1 MNLIMN
7 PRMNRIFSSVLLLAT
22 LVAAMPPAH
31 AQPAQQPPPAAEK
44 ASAPEPAREP
54 DASNYTPFKG
64 EPFFLLSD
72 AAYGSADVARV
83 RLEVPGRDNARAG
96 LASYGGV
103 DIMVYRVPQPLEFLK
118 KQRNLHRVDVTANY
132 QGEGLMNA
140 LSMLWDSWWK
150 KSRLAW
156 RRLFTAEA
164 RLAVTDAQPALAT
177 NEAIR
182 RPTVF
187 KNQRQFKP
195 LKGFELVEQFRYPLW
210 QAEPIKAPKEV
221 KLEGSSSEWTVAGAG
236 NLMIPVGKRAPGLYL
251 VEAIIGEHR
260 ATTLVFVSDTMAV
273 TKVSSQQMLVW
284 TARRD
289 NGAVVPGVDVSW
301 TDGSGVLQSGRTAA
315 NGVASLERGSPEHTY
330 VMGEDSK
337 GGVFVSENFYYDS
350 EIYNTKIYAVT
361 DRPLYRP
368 DDVVNV
374 KFMAREF
381 TSARVSQSAA
391 ASPLVLT
398 VFDPN
403 GTPLLT
409 QTLQLNADTGAEAR
423 FKLPAIATAGGY
435 ELRFTYRETPYG
447 AAFRVAEYVKPHFE
461 MNIVPAKTDFK
472 TGEKVKGR
480 IELRYPDG
488 KPVAN
493 ASVALTLRAQQNSM
507 VEGELFYSGAFPVEM
522 KSEELDTDGSG
533 NVDFTLPEAKEPSR
547 YILTALASDGAAFRV
562 KGTKE
567 LLIERSASQY
577 RLSTQTRF
585 STPGQTVRFSVTP
598 EGVPGPKPVKWE
610 MILLEKQTKTE
621 GSFDGSKA
629 TWDLPFAAPGSY
641 QISLRDA
648 NGTMVASTSHWV
660 AGEGLKGTPG
670 SIEIVLDRERYRAG
684 ETAEALITFS
694 DPVDQA
700 LLTLERDKVE
710 QVGLLGGG
718 ADWIVP
724 KRVAPNQWRVKIPVK
739 DEYGPNIMFSVA
751 YTRQGDFVFQN
762 AGLQIIEP
770 RIALTFKTDKEVY
783 QPGEK
788 VTLDVTAQLDG
799 KPVSTLVA
807 LGVVDEM
814 IYVLQPEI
822 APDIGDFFYHPRR
835 NNVRT
840 TASLSFISF
849 DLAAGRTAGAPARH
863 NYNERGVKVLERPRR
878 DNIDTALWAPSLKTD
893 ASGRVQVSF
902 KMPDSL
908 TRWRITGRAMDAQ
921 GRVGQRTGYVRSEKN
936 FYAKWTAPTW
946 LRAGD
951 TPQAAIALFNQTAGE
966 QDLEVTLSGGG
977 VVETQK
983 THARRGVNYINFALT
998 RGGGPMHL
1006 EVKRGAVVVDML
1018 DTQIE
1023 FLPQGWNSPRSLEL
1037 PLNGA
1042 VAALALPADAR
1053 NIRVAFAQGGA
1064 NHFARI
1070 ADDLIDYPYGGVEQT
1085 ASRLIPL
1092 ALALQSVG
1100 LDADPMRDRLQNA
1113 LQSERLRLVSMAGP
1127 AAVFGWWGNAAEG
1140 NALMTAY
1147 AYYGDWYAARALG
1160 IVLPA
1165 EHWQNLLTVYTKNGI
1180 KEPLL
1185 HRALTLWMAQEMGL
1199 PVKTLASGLAD
1210 ELAKMNLAGK
1220 SAPLAPTSSMLMAPQ
1235 DANAN
1240 ALTLVL
1246 LSVISS
1252 KAEQP
1257 LAPELQG
1264 AVAAAVATLQAHPA
1278 PMPQA
1283 LLMLAGQAPVTSAD
1297 AILGAV
1303 RSDMPTIDRAM
1314 TLVWIQKKL
1323 ASPRTARSLALK
1335 PSGTWLENTS
1345 MFGQQLWQWRGAAG
1359 GPKQLQLAEAAPA
1372 GAVAT
1377 VRYES
1382 SVTEVHALPVQ
1393 VARRLLL
1400 LTQEPDGYKGTLVKD
1415 GDALRTD
1422 ALYLDEIT
1430 LTPSAKASYFFG
1442 MLDVPLPPGASVE
1455 AGTWGIKLL
1464 GEKESLERAS
1474 HAERRD
1480 GYSVPVDSL
1489 SEPQRVRHLVRFSQK
1504 GKYVLPPAR
1513 FYRMYQPDKKALEN
1527 EGKTVRSMRVE

>member
-1 MNLIMN
+1 MNLL
-7 PRMNRIFSSVLLLAT
+7 SSILMLAALL
-22 LVAAMPPAH
+22 AAMPPAH
-31 AQPAQQPPPAAEK
+31 AQPQQPPPPAAVAKK
-44 ASAPEPAREP
+44 APPAVALPEP

-72 AAYGSADVARV
+72 AAYGSTDVARV

-96 LASYGGV
+96 LESYGGV
-103 DIMVYRVPQPLEFLK
+103 DILVYRVPQPLEFLK
-118 KQRNLHRVDVTANY
+118 KQRNLHRVDVSANY

-156 RRLFTAEA
+156 RRLFTSEA
-164 RLAVTDAQPALAT
+164 RLAVTEAQPALAT
-177 NEAIR
+177 SEAIR
-182 RPTVF
+182 RPTEF

-221 KLEGSSSEWTVAGAG
+221 KLEGSSSEWAVAGAG

-260 ATTLVFVSDTMAV
+260 AITLVFVSDTMAV

-289 NGAVVPGVDVSW
+289 NGAVVADVDVSW
-301 TDGSGVLQSGRTAA
+301 TDGSGVLQSGRTGA
-315 NGVASLERGSPEHTY
+315 NGVASLDRGSPEHTY

-374 KFMAREF
+374 KFIAREF
-381 TSARVSQSAA
+381 TSARVSQPAA
-391 ASPLVLT
+391 AAPLALT
-398 VFDPN
+398 VLDPN
-403 GTPLLT
+403 GTPVLT
-409 QTLQLNADTGAEAR
+409 QTLQLSPDTGAEAR
-423 FKLPAIATAGGY
+423 FKLPALATAGGY
-435 ELRFTYRETPYG
+435 ELRFTYRDTQYG
-447 AAFRVAEYVKPHFE
+447 AAFRVAEYIKPHFE
-461 MNIVPAKTDFK
+461 MNIVPSKIDFK

-488 KPVAN
+488 KPVAK
-493 ASVALTLRAQQNSM
+493 ADISLTLRAQQNSM
-507 VEGELFYSGAFPVEM
+507 VEGELFYTGVSPVAL
-522 KSEELDTDGSG
+522 KTEELTTDGSG
-533 NVDFTLPEAKEPSR
+533 NVDFALPEAKEPSR

-577 RLSTQTRF
+577 RLATQTRF
-585 STPGQTVRFSVTP
+585 SNPGQTVRFSVTP

-621 GSFDGSKA
+621 GSFDGSKT
-629 TWDLPFAAPGSY
+629 TWDVPFAAPGSY

-648 NGTMVASTSHWV
+648 NGTMVGATSHWV

-739 DEYGPNIMFSVA
+739 AEYGPNITFSVA

-770 RIALTFKTDKEVY
+770 RIALSFKTDKEVY

-814 IYVLQPEI
+814 IYVLQSEI

-840 TASLSFISF
+840 TASLSFISY

-878 DNIDTALWAPSLKTD
+878 DNIDTALWAPSLRTD
-893 ASGRVQVSF
+893 ASGHVQVSF
-902 KMPDSL
+902 RMPDSL

-921 GRVGQRTGYVRSEKN
+921 GHVGQRTGYVRSEKA
-936 FYAKWTAPTW
+936 FYAKWTAPNW

-951 TPQAAIALFNQTAGE
+951 TPQAAIALFNQSAGE

-977 VVETQK
+977 VVETQRVK
-983 THARRGVNYINFALT
+983 AKRGVNYINFALT

-1006 EVKRGAVVVDML
+1006 EVKRGAVVLDML
-1018 DTQIE
+1018 DTMVE
-1023 FLPQGWNSPRSLEL
+1023 FLPQGWNSPRTLEL
-1037 PLNGA
+1037 PLTGA
-1042 VAALALPADAR
+1042 VAQLALPADAR
-1053 NIRVAFAQGGA
+1053 NIRVSFAQGGA

-1085 ASRLIPL
+1085 TSRLIPL
-1092 ALALQSVG
+1092 ALALQSTGPEV
-1100 LDADPMRDRLQNA
+1100 DPIRDRLQGA

-1127 AAVFGWWGNAAEG
+1127 NAVFGWWGNAAEG

-1160 IVLPA
+1160 IEMPS

-1180 KEPLL
+1180 KEPML
-1185 HRALTLWMAQEMGL
+1185 HRALALWMAQEMGL

-1210 ELAKMNLAGK
+1210 ELAKVNFASK
-1220 SAPLAPTSSMLMAPQ
+1220 SAPLAPTSSMLMAPE
-1235 DANAN
+1235 DAHSR
-1240 ALTLVL
+1240 ALALVL
-1246 LSVISS
+1246 LSVVSS

-1257 LAPELQG
+1257 LAPELQSTVG
-1264 AVAAAVATLQAHPA
+1264 AAVATLQAHPA
-1278 PMPQA
+1278 AMPQA
-1283 LLMLAGQAPVTSAD
+1283 LLMLAGHVPVTSAD
-1297 AILGAV
+1297 TILAAV
-1303 RSDMPTIDRAM
+1303 RSDLPTLDRAM

-1335 PSGTWLENTS
+1335 PSGIWGESVS
-1345 MFGQQLWQWRGAAG
+1345 MFGQQMWLWRGAAG
-1359 GPKQLQLAEAAPA
+1359 GPKQLQFVEAAPA

-1382 SVTEVHALPVQ
+1382 SVTEVHALPVR
-1393 VARRLLL
+1393 VVRRLLL
-1400 LTQEPDGYKGTLVKD
+1400 LEKESDGYEGTPVKD
-1415 GDALRTD
+1415 GDVLRTD
-1422 ALYLDEIT
+1422 ALYLDEVM
-1430 LTPSAKASYFFG
+1430 LTPGDKAGYRYG

-1455 AGTWGIKLL
+1455 SSTWGFKLL
-1464 GEKESLERAS
+1464 GEKDGLERAS

-1480 GYSVPVDSL
+1480 GYSVPVQSL
-1489 SEPQRVRHLVRFSQK
+1489 AEPQRVRHLVRFGQK

-1513 FYRMYQPDKKALEN
+1513 FYRMYQPDKKALEG
-1527 EGKTVRSMRVE
+1527 EGKSARTMRVE

>member
-1 MNLIMN
+1 MNLC
-7 PRMNRIFSSVLLLAT
+7 MNRLLSSAALLAA
-22 LVAAMPPAH
+22 LLAAMPLAYAQPV
-31 AQPAQQPPPAAEK
+31 QPAQAPAG
-44 ASAPEPAREP
+44 
-54 DASNYTPFKG
+54 SNYTAFKG

-96 LASYGGV
+96 LESYGGV
-103 DIMVYRVPQPLEFLK
+103 DIMVYRVPQPLQFLN
-118 KQRNLHRVDVTANY
+118 KQRNLHRVDVAANF
-132 QGEGLMNA
+132 QGEGLINA
-140 LSMLWDSWWK
+140 LAMLWDSWWK

-156 RRLFTAEA
+156 RKLFSAEA
-164 RLAVTDAQPALAT
+164 RLAVTHAQPALAT
-177 NEAIR
+177 NDAIG
-182 RPTVF
+182 RPTEF
-187 KNQRQFKP
+187 RNQRQFKP

-210 QAEPIKAPKEV
+210 QADPIKAPKEV

-236 NLMIPVGKRAPGLYL
+236 NLIIPIGKRAPGLYL

-289 NGAVVPGVDVSW
+289 TGAVVANVDVSW
-301 TDGSGVLQSGRTAA
+301 TDGSGVLQSSRTGA
-315 NGVASLERGSPEHTY
+315 NGVASMDRGSPEHTY

-374 KFMAREF
+374 KFMGREF
-381 TSARVSQSAA
+381 TSARVSQPAA
-391 ASPLVLT
+391 AMPLALT
-398 VFDPN
+398 VLDPN

-409 QTLQLNADTGAEAR
+409 QNLQLHPETGGEAR
-423 FKLPAIATAGGY
+423 FKLPAQATAGGY
-435 ELRFTYRETPYG
+435 ELRFIYRDTQYG

-461 MNIVPAKTDFK
+461 MNIVPAKTDYK

-488 KPVAN
+488 KPVAK
-493 ASVALTLRAQQNSM
+493 AGVSLTLRAQQNSM
-507 VEGELFYSGAFPVEM
+507 VEGELRYSGAFPVEM
-522 KSEELDTDGSG
+522 KSVELTTDGSG
-533 NVDFTLPEAKEPSR
+533 NVDFALPEAKEPSR
-547 YILTALASDGAAFRV
+547 YIMTVLASDGAAYRV

-577 RLSTQTRF
+577 RLAAHTRF
-585 STPGQTVRFSVTP
+585 STPGQTVRFSVTA

-610 MILLEKQTKTE
+610 MILLEKQQKTE
-621 GSFDGSKA
+621 GSFDGGKA
-629 TWDLPFAAPGSY
+629 TWDVPFSAPGSY

-648 NGTMVASTSHWV
+648 NGTMVGSTSHWV

-710 QVGLLGGG
+710 QVGLLAGG

-739 DEYGPNIMFSVA
+739 EDYGPNITFSVA

-770 RIALTFKTDKEVY
+770 RIALTFKTDKDLY

-788 VTLDVTAQLDG
+788 VTLDVSAQLDG

-840 TASLSFISF
+840 TASLSFISY

-863 NYNERGVKVLERPRR
+863 NYNERAVKVLERPRR
-878 DNIDTALWAPSLKTD
+878 DNIDTALWAPNLKTD
-893 ASGRVQVSF
+893 ANGRVQVSF
-902 KMPDSL
+902 RMPDSL

-921 GRVGQRTGYVRSEKN
+921 GHVGQRIGYVRSEKN
-936 FYAKWTAPTW
+936 FYAKWTAPNW

-951 TPQAAIALFNQTAGE
+951 TPQAAIALFNQTAGD

-983 THARRGVNYINFALT
+983 TKARRGVSYINFALT

-1006 EVKRGAVVVDML
+1006 EVKQGGVVVDML
-1018 DTQIE
+1018 DTMVE
-1023 FLPQGWNSPRSLEL
+1023 FLPQGWNSVRTLEA
-1037 PLNGA
+1037 PLAGA

-1092 ALALQSVG
+1092 ALALQSAG
-1100 LDADPMRDRLQNA
+1100 PDADPIRGRLQNA

-1127 AAVFGWWGNAAEG
+1127 NAAFGWWGNTAEG

-1147 AYYGDWYAARALG
+1147 AYYADWYAARALG
-1160 IVLPA
+1160 IELLP
-1165 EHWQNLLTVYTKNGI
+1165 EHWQNLLAVYTKDGV
-1180 KEPLL
+1180 KEPML
-1185 HRALTLWMAQEMGL
+1185 HRALTLWLAQEMGL

-1210 ELAKMNLAGK
+1210 ELAKANLAGK
-1220 SAPLAPTSSMLMAPQ
+1220 SAPLASTSSMLMAPE
-1235 DANAN
+1235 DAHSK

-1246 LSVISS
+1246 LSVVSS
-1252 KAEQP
+1252 KADQP
-1257 LAPELQG
+1257 LASELAG
-1264 AVAAAVATLQAHPA
+1264 AAQAAVTTLQAHPA

-1283 LLMLAGQAPVTSAD
+1283 LLMLAGHVSATSAD

-1303 RSDMPTIDRAM
+1303 RADMPTVDRAM

-1323 ASPRTARSLALK
+1323 ASPRSARSLAVK
-1335 PSGTWLENTS
+1335 PSGTWLEGAS
-1345 MFGQQLWQWRGAAG
+1345 MFGQQVWLWRGAPG

-1372 GAVAT
+1372 GAVAS

-1382 SVTEVHALPVQ
+1382 SVTEAHALPVRLE
-1393 VARRLLL
+1393 RRLLL
-1400 LTQEPDGYKGTLVKD
+1400 LEQAADGFEAKLVKS
-1415 GDALRTD
+1415 GEALRTD
-1422 ALYLDEIT
+1422 ALYMDEIT
-1430 LTPSAKASYFFG
+1430 LTPGEASRYHYG

-1455 AGTWGIKLL
+1455 SGTWGVKLL
-1464 GEKESLERAS
+1464 GEKDTFERAS

-1480 GYSVPVDSL
+1480 GYSVPVNVL
-1489 SEPQRVRHLVRFSQK
+1489 TGPQRVRHLVRFSQK
-1504 GKYVLPPAR
+1504 GKYVLPPSR
-1513 FYRMYQPDKKALEN
+1513 FYRLYQPDKKALEG

>member
-1 MNLIMN
+1 
-7 PRMNRIFSSVLLLAT
+7 MNRLLASVLMLAALLA
-22 LVAAMPPAH
+22 VQ
-31 AQPAQQPPPAAEK
+31 AQAAEQAPTEA
-44 ASAPEPAREP
+44 ASVVE
-54 DASNYTPFKG
+54 ASNYTPFKG
-64 EPFFLLSD
+64 DPFFLLSD
-72 AAYGSADVARV
+72 AAYGSNDVAKV
-83 RLEVPGRDNARAG
+83 RLEVPGRDAAR
-96 LASYGGV
+96 SNFEQYGGV
-103 DIMVYRVPQPLEFLK
+103 DIVVYRVPQPLEFLK
-118 KQRNLHRVDVTANY
+118 KQSNLHRVDVTANY
-132 QGEGLMNA
+132 QGEGLLNA
-140 LSMLWDSWWK
+140 LSQLWDHWWK

-156 RRLFTAEA
+156 RKLFSSEA

-182 RPTVF
+182 RPTEF
-187 KNQRQFKP
+187 RNQRQFKP
-195 LKGFELVEQFRYPLW
+195 LKGFDLIEQFRYPLW

-236 NLMIPVGKRAPGLYL
+236 NLMIPIGKRAPGLYL
-251 VEAIIGEHR
+251 VEAMIGEHR

-284 TARRD
+284 AARRD
-289 NGAVVPGVDVSW
+289 NGAVVPGVDVTW
-301 TDGSGVLQSGRTAA
+301 TDGSGVLQSGRTGA
-315 NGVASLERGSPEHTY
+315 NGVVSLDRGSPEHTY

-368 DDVVNV
+368 DDMVHV
-374 KFMAREF
+374 KFMGREF
-381 TSARVSQSAA
+381 TSARMSQQATAA
-391 ASPLVLT
+391 PLALT
-398 VFDPN
+398 VLDPN

-423 FKLPAIATAGGY
+423 FKLPEQATAGGY
-435 ELRFTYRETPYG
+435 ELRFTYRDTQYG
-447 AAFRVAEYVKPHFE
+447 AAFRVAEYIKPHFE

-488 KPVAN
+488 KPVPN
-493 ASVALTLRAQQNSM
+493 ADIALTLRAQQNTM
-507 VEGELFYSGAFPVEM
+507 VEGELRYGGAFPVEM
-522 KSEELDTDGSG
+522 KSVELSTDGDG
-533 NVDFTLPEAKEPSR
+533 NVDFALPEAKEPSR
-547 YILTALASDGAAFRV
+547 YIVTVLASDGAAYRV
-562 KGTKE
+562 RGTQE

-577 RLSTQTRF
+577 RIAAQTRF
-585 STPGQTVRFSVTP
+585 SAPGQTVRFNVTP
-598 EGVPGPKPVKWE
+598 EGIPGPKPVKWE
-610 MILLEKQTKTE
+610 MILLEKQQKTE
-621 GSFDGSKA
+621 GSFDGGKA
-629 TWDLPFAAPGSY
+629 TWDVPFTAPGSY

-648 NGTMVASTSHWV
+648 NGTMVGATSHWV

-670 SIEIVLDRERYRAG
+670 SIEVVFDRERYRAG

-694 DPVDQA
+694 DPVEQA

-710 QVGLLGGG
+710 QVGLMAGG

-724 KRVAPNQWRVKIPVK
+724 QRVAANQWRVRIPVRE
-739 DEYGPNIMFSVA
+739 EYGPNITFSVA

-799 KPVSTLVA
+799 KPLSTMVA

-822 APDIGDFFYHPRR
+822 APEIGDFFYHPRR

-840 TASLSFISF
+840 TASLSFISY
-849 DLAAGRTAGAPARH
+849 DLAAGRSAGAPARH

-878 DNIDTALWAPSLKTD
+878 DNIDTALWAPSLMTD

-902 KMPDSL
+902 RMPESL

-936 FYAKWTAPTW
+936 FYAKWTAPNW

-951 TPQAAIALFNQTAGE
+951 TPQAAIALFNQTAGDQE
-966 QDLEVTLSGGG
+966 LEVSLSGGG

-983 THARRGVNYINFALT
+983 ARTKRGVNYINFALT

-1006 EVKRGAVVVDML
+1006 EVKQGGVVVDML
-1018 DTQIE
+1018 DTSVDM
-1023 FLPQGWNSPRSLEL
+1023 LAQGWSSPRALEL
-1037 PLNGA
+1037 PLAGL
-1042 VAALALPADAR
+1042 VTPLALPADAR
-1053 NIRVAFAQGGA
+1053 DIRVAFAQGGA

-1070 ADDLIDYPYGGVEQT
+1070 SDDLIDAPRGGVEQT

-1092 ALALQSVG
+1092 ALALQSIG
-1100 LDADPMRDRLQNA
+1100 PESDPVRERLQNA

-1127 AAVFGWWGNAAEG
+1127 DAVFGWWGNAAEG

-1160 IVLPA
+1160 IELPS
-1165 EHWQNLLTVYTKNGI
+1165 EHWQNLLTVYSKAGI
-1180 KEPLL
+1180 KEPML
-1185 HRALTLWMAQEMGL
+1185 HRALTLWMAQEIGL

-1210 ELAKMNLAGK
+1210 ELAKLDVSGK
-1220 SAPLAPTSSMLMAPQ
+1220 SAPLAPTSSMLMAPE
-1235 DANAN
+1235 DAHSK
-1240 ALTLVL
+1240 ALALVL
-1246 LSVISS
+1246 LSTVSA
-1252 KAEQP
+1252 KAEQA
-1257 LAPELQG
+1257 LVPELQA
-1264 AVAAAVATLQAHPA
+1264 AVTAAVATLQAHPA

-1283 LLMLAGQAPVTSAD
+1283 LLMLAGHVPVTSSET
-1297 AILGAV
+1297 ILAAV
-1303 RSDMPTIDRAM
+1303 RSDMPTLDRTM
-1314 TLVWIQKKL
+1314 TLVWTQKKL
-1323 ASPRTARSLALK
+1323 AAARTSRALALK
-1335 PSGTWLENTS
+1335 PSGSFQERATLSGQPEWL
-1345 MFGQQLWQWRGAAG
+1345 WRGANG
-1359 GPKQLQLAEAAPA
+1359 GPKQLQLPEPAPA
-1372 GAVAT
+1372 GAVAL
-1377 VRYES
+1377 VRYTSNAAEA
-1382 SVTEVHALPVQ
+1382 HALPVNVQ
-1393 VARRLLL
+1393 RRLLL
-1400 LTQEPDGYKGTLVKD
+1400 LKQESDGFEATPVKSGT
-1415 GDALRTD
+1415 ALRTD

-1430 LTPSAKASYFFG
+1430 LTPAAAAKYRFG
-1442 MLDVPLPPGASVE
+1442 MLDVALPPGATVE
-1455 AGTWGIKLL
+1455 ASTWGIKLV

-1474 HAERRD
+1474 HTERRE
-1480 GYSVPVDSL
+1480 GYSVPI
-1489 SEPQRVRHLVRFSQK
+1489 EPLDAAVRVRHLVRFAQK
-1504 GKYVLPPAR
+1504 GSYTLPPAR
-1513 FYRMYQPDKKALEN
+1513 FYRMYQPDKKALEG
-1527 EGKTVRSMRVE
+1527 EGKVVRSMRIE